1 MDASVMAAG
10 RVWHMSESA
19 MRSKTFR
26 PYDKDTFLPM
36 PPSVRHWATSDSL
49 LPVLGKLALAISDPR
64 DEHGFGVFGR
74 TSPEE
79 VSR

>member
-1 MDASVMAAG
+1 
-10 RVWHMSESA
+10 MSELA

-26 PYDKDTFLPM
+26 PYDKDTLLLM
-36 PPSVRHWATSDSL
+36 PPSARHWATSDSL

-64 DEHGFGVFGR
+64 EEHGRRVFGR